1 MKKPVLIALIV
12 VLLAGGSFAGWWF
25 TAGASGIPTAR
36 VSKGPVEPRPD
47 HFTIVWAGDT
57 MLGWNADKMLRKKG
71 YDHVLGKIA
80 PLLEADYTVI
90 NLEAPA
96 TNLTREDMP
105 EKHRKWTYQVAPKT
119 VKAFADLGIDAWSLA
134 NNHLYDRGMKGVF
147 DTFAHS
153 EEAGVAYVGAGMNRQ
168 GAEAPL
174 LIPTPH
180 GTVGVVGFSHRGP
193 RLEQAKVDRPGLV
206 YIGNREIVKGYEVAK
221 KAGADIVIGF
231 PHWGINYEALR
242 PQEMRQ
248 AELFAKSGYDLVV
261 GHGPHVQQPVGMQG
275 DTPVLYSLGNFIFST
290 QGRFQKLG
298 GKDPYGLVAKTF
310 IGPKGVERIELRC
323 ILIDNL
329 VVKYR
334 PRPCN
339 EEERAD
345 SFSKLGPGVTVEGDA
360 AVVLF

>member
-12 VLLAGGSFAGWWF
+12 VLLAGGGFAGWWF

-134 NNHLYDRGMKGVF
+134 NNHLYDRGRKGVF
-147 DTFAHS
+147 DTFAW
-153 EEAGVAYVGAGMNRQ
+153 AGRASKRRSKFGS
-168 GAEAPL
+168 
-174 LIPTPH
+174 I
-180 GTVGVVGFSHRGP
+180 
-193 RLEQAKVDRPGLV
+193 RPG
-206 YIGNREIVKGYEVAK
+206 
-221 KAGADIVIGF
+221 
-231 PHWGINYEALR
+231 
-242 PQEMRQ
+242 
-248 AELFAKSGYDLVV
+248 
-261 GHGPHVQQPVGMQG
+261 
-275 DTPVLYSLGNFIFST
+275 SLW
-290 QGRFQKLG
+290 
-298 GKDPYGLVAKTF
+298 
-310 IGPKGVERIELRC
+310 
-323 ILIDNL
+323 
-329 VVKYR
+329 
-334 PRPCN
+334 
-339 EEERAD
+339 
-345 SFSKLGPGVTVEGDA
+345 
-360 AVVLF
+360 